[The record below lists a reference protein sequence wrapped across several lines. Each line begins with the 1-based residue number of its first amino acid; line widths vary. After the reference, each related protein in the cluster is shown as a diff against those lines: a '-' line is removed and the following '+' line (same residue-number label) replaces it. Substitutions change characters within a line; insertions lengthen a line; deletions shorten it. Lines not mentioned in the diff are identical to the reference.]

1 MAIDAAAL
9 LKKRGVPFEWFIL
22 GQGALRNALQKQINA
37 CGVADAVHL
46 LGVRANPYPY
56 IKHAQLLVQSSR
68 FEGKSIVVDEA
79 KILCTP
85 VLLTEYSTARDQIT
99 DGQNGWIAAMN
110 AEALAENISRLMAA
124 PEQLQ
129 AVRRAQAAE
138 GRGNTAEVEKYKK
151 LFNA

>member
-1 MAIDAAAL
+1 M
-9 LKKRGVPFEWFIL
+9 
-22 GQGALRNALQKQINA
+22 
-37 CGVADAVHL
+37 
-46 LGVRANPYPY
+46 
-56 IKHAQLLVQSSR
+56 
-68 FEGKSIVVDEA
+68 DEA